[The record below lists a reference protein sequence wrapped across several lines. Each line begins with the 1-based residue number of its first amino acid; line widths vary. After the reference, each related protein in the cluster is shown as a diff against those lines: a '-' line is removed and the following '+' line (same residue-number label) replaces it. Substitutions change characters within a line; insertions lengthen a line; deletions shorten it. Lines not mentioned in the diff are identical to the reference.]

1 MHTILNL
8 SGVYDDEGWLP
19 AGAVELDFRALEG
32 CCCYCSGEAQ
42 QVLRQAIGKQAV
54 SGIHWI
60 DTGDF
65 HYITKLWL
73 ERLQEPF
80 QLALFDNHPDDEADT
95 LGSGLLSCGNWV
107 KAAREDI
114 PAMKAD
120 YLNTSGILSG
130 LPVYLS
136 IDLDVLSAEWARTD
150 WSQGTMTAEELLG
163 LIDNI
168 SSTHRILGVDICG
181 GLTAA
186 KGARPADL
194 SVNVR
199 TRKLLAAYFD
209 SHPLV
214 AG

>member
-8 SGVYDDEGWLP
+8 SGVYDDEGWLLT
-19 AGAVELDFRALEG
+19 GAARLDFRTLEE
-32 CCCYCSGEAQ
+32 CCCYCSHEALDA
-42 QVLRQAIGKQAV
+42 LRRAIGRQDV

-60 DTGDF
+60 DTGDY

-73 ERLQEPF
+73 EGLSEPF
-80 QLALFDNHPDDEADT
+80 LLALFDNHPDDEADS

-107 KAAREDI
+107 QAAREDI
-114 PAMKAD
+114 PLMKAD
-120 YLNTSGILSG
+120 FLNTSDIPGT

-136 IDLDVLSAEWARTD
+136 IDLDVLSPEWARTD
-150 WSQGTMTAEELLG
+150 WSQGDMTVDELICSVERIHG
-163 LIDNI
+163 
-168 SSTHRILGVDICG
+168 THRILGVDICG
-181 GLTAA
+181 GITVA

-194 SVNVR
+194 AVNVR

-214 AG
+214 SG